1 MTKAS
6 NSPKQVMSASI
17 DGVRLFEDL
26 DAVRRM
32 RGLSW
37 DAMAVIAG
45 CSKATVYLLRRR
57 RGCSS
62 TTLLHICRAFQLPP
76 CRYVNGCAHPVGDAD
91 LLVLLREVLVGM
103 GVPSTHIPLIRH
115 MAVALSSES
124 EASYDSSGVPD
135 GFEPVSVDV
144 EQCMEVA

>member
-1 MTKAS
+1 MTKDS
-6 NSPKQVMSASI
+6 GSKRVMSASI

-37 DAMAVIAG
+37 EAAAVIAG
-45 CSKATVYLLRRR
+45 CSRATVCLLRRR
-57 RGCSS
+57 QGCSS
-62 TTLLHICRAFQLPP
+62 TTLLHICRAFRLPP
-76 CRYVNGCAHPVGDAD
+76 CRYVRGCGHSNVVMDDPLAS
-91 LLVLLREVLVGM
+91 LREALHEL
-103 GVPSTHIPLIRH
+103 GVPATHIPLIHRL
-115 MAVALSSES
+115 AVALACETK
-124 EASYDSSGVPD
+124 ASAVPD